1 MKGIVGRE
9 SEIRELQERYSSER
23 AQFIAVYGRRRVG
36 KTFLI
41 DQALA
46 GQITFR
52 HAGLSPIDNKQKK
65 NLMKEQLKSFYYSL
79 LSHGMKKSKC
89 PTSWLINCNGNK
101 SIA

>member
-1 MKGIVGRE
+1 MKSIIGRE
-9 SEIRELQERYSSER
+9 AEIRELQERYSSDR
-23 AQFIAVYGRRRVG
+23 PQFVAIYGRRRVG

-41 DQALA
+41 DQVLA

-52 HAGLSPIDNKQKK
+52 HAGLSPVDNKQKK

-89 PTSWLINCNGNK
+89 G
-101 SIA
+101 AVQFFRG